1 MVYTLSGIRLPVVS
15 SANNRSVLSIS
26 SGRRTANLSLF
37 SKKSSFSRKI
47 FAGKSSY
54 DSDSSSL
61 RIAASD
67 KTLVPGSQID
77 GSSSSTGQIE
87 VPDTVLEDPQVLQDV
102 DDLTMEYDNDI
113 NKPTN
118 DCSKVDENQDSVHS
132 DLIDNDDKV
141 QGAEKAITLS
151 GTGTIKKEEARPK
164 SIPPPG
170 TGQRI
175 YEIDPFLR
183 GYREHLD
190 YRFGQYKKMREAID
204 KYEGGLDL
212 FSRGYEKM
220 GFTCS
225 ATGITYREWA
235 PGAKSAA
242 LIGDF
247 NNWNPNADIMTQ
259 NEFGVWEIFL
269 PNNADGSPPILHGS
283 RVKIH
288 MDTPSGIKDSI
299 PAWIEFSVQAP
310 GEIPYNG
317 IYYDPPEEEK
327 YVFQHPQPK
336 KPKSLR
342 IYEAH
347 VGMSSME
354 PVVNTYANF
363 RDDVLP
369 RIKRLGYNAVQI
381 MAIQEHSYYGSF
393 GYHVTNFFAPSSR
406 CGTPDDL
413 KSLIDKA
420 HELGLLVLM
429 DIVHR

>member
-37 SKKSSFSRKI
+37 SKKSSFSREDCDSQDERFLTVKPTDKKRKNPSGWTGVIYVRDMRNVKPPSSLLQYRDEAMSIGVSLYEGMKSCILVFDVVHLEVRNKCILEVLYPFEEGNGKFCLWNWPDHGIEGAKSPLGGKI

-61 RIAASD
+61 RVAASD

-141 QGAEKAITLS
+141 QGAEKAITLP

-190 YRFGQYKKMREAID
+190 YR
-204 KYEGGLDL
+204 
-212 FSRGYEKM
+212 
-220 GFTCS
+220 
-225 ATGITYREWA
+225 
-235 PGAKSAA
+235 
-242 LIGDF
+242 
-247 NNWNPNADIMTQ
+247 
-259 NEFGVWEIFL
+259 
-269 PNNADGSPPILHGS
+269 
-283 RVKIH
+283 
-288 MDTPSGIKDSI
+288 
-299 PAWIEFSVQAP
+299 
-310 GEIPYNG
+310 
-317 IYYDPPEEEK
+317 
-327 YVFQHPQPK
+327 
-336 KPKSLR
+336 
-342 IYEAH
+342 
-347 VGMSSME
+347 
-354 PVVNTYANF
+354 
-363 RDDVLP
+363 
-369 RIKRLGYNAVQI
+369 
-381 MAIQEHSYYGSF
+381 
-393 GYHVTNFFAPSSR
+393 
-406 CGTPDDL
+406 
-413 KSLIDKA
+413 
-420 HELGLLVLM
+420 
-429 DIVHR
+429 